1 MLTLLRILPT
11 QKKRGLTAHN
21 RKVSAIVL
29 DNGVEYFVLS
39 LDWIQIRAVSSVYA
53 VFPIEMI

>member
-1 MLTLLRILPT
+1 MLTLLRILPA

-29 DNGVEYFVLS
+29 DNGMEYFVFS
-39 LDWIQIRAVSSVYA
+39 LDWILCGVALDRH
-53 VFPIEMI
+53 

>member
-1 MLTLLRILPT
+1 MLTLLRILPA

-29 DNGVEYFVLS
+29 DNGVEYFVPGLDTDMGQFS
-39 LDWIQIRAVSSVYA
+39 LFMR
-53 VFPIEMI
+53 FFLLK

>member
-1 MLTLLRILPT
+1 MLTLLRILPA

-29 DNGVEYFVLS
+29 DNGVECFVPGLDTDTRQFS
-39 LDWIQIRAVSSVYA
+39 LFMR
-53 VFPIEMI
+53 FFLLK